1 MKNLSHWTRLS
12 PLFFNPFPYTG
23 PALVLSARPL
33 RRAGRQVPS
42 INLRPDQR
50 QDVPAT
56 KSNVEPKRPPR
67 QDLITLE
74 EKNCNLFQASR
85 HNPTV

>member
-33 RRAGRQVPS
+33 RRAVRRVPA
-42 INLRPDQR
+42 INLRPDQQ
-50 QDVPAT
+50 QDVPAI
-56 KSNVEPKRPPR
+56 KSNPNQQTKCGA
-67 QDLITLE
+67 
-74 EKNCNLFQASR
+74 KQAAKAR
-85 HNPTV
+85 FDHLRR